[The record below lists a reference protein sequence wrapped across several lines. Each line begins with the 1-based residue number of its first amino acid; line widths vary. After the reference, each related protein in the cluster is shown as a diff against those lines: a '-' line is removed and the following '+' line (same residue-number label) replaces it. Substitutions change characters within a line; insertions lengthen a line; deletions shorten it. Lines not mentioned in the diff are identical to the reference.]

1 MKVDGGCRRG
11 QINFGAKVDAG
22 SGAVGDCIDGQPRS
36 GFAFRTVVPTKAV
49 ALRLLAGEPRLY
61 VALGDVRS
69 VLCAASLEL
78 RRGRQAAITFV
89 YKF

>member
-1 MKVDGGCRRG
+1 MGLPLRANQLRVRSRERRDRRLHRWSAAVWIRLPHGCAH
-11 QINFGAKVDAG
+11 Q
-22 SGAVGDCIDGQPRS
+22 S
-36 GFAFRTVVPTKAV
+36 V
-49 ALRLLAGEPRLY
+49 ALRLFAGEPRLY